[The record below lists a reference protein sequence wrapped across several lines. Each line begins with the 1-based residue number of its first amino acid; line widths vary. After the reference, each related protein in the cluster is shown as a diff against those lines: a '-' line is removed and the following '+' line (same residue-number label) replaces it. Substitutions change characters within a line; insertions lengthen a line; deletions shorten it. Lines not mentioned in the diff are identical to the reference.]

1 MDKNNNK
8 NLENLFEEF
17 NSSFHHAFLFE
28 SEEREKDFEYFKD
41 KIEKE
46 RTNENENLFLKLKIL
61 DINKAREIIEY
72 GKTDFEKPHFIV
84 VSFYSINREAQNALL
99 KFLEEVG
106 KNIKILFIIHAGA
119 KILSTVQSRM
129 YRLNSSF
136 QKKDTNNED
145 NEIESLVKEFL
156 KSKKLSRMKLREMV
170 ELLAKKDEYALENE
184 DKERSDREIV
194 EKFLIFLHKNV
205 FAFYKKNKDRN
216 LLENLKEI
224 EENIK
229 YIKNNSSSGKIILE
243 YLSLKLP
250 EIS

>member
-1 MDKNNNK
+1 M
-8 NLENLFEEF
+8 
-17 NSSFHHAFLFE
+17 
-28 SEEREKDFEYFKD
+28 
-41 KIEKE
+41 
-46 RTNENENLFLKLKIL
+46 KLK
-61 DINKAREIIEY
+61 
-72 GKTDFEKPHFIV
+72 
-84 VSFYSINREAQNALL
+84 
-99 KFLEEVG
+99 
-106 KNIKILFIIHAGA
+106 
-119 KILSTVQSRM
+119 
-129 YRLNSSF
+129 
-136 QKKDTNNED
+136 
-145 NEIESLVKEFL
+145 
-156 KSKKLSRMKLREMV
+156 EMV

-194 EKFLIFLHKNV
+194 EEFLIFLHKNI